1 MLTRRNYV
9 GWLVAALGACLS
21 QEDLE
26 PVRDVVKPIFLSVVG
41 SVLVVLQDF
50 LVQSE
55 FTKTSSMLKLHSSC
69 FGAVLFK
76 QDASTI
82 YYCILK
88 CSVTINTYC

>member
-1 MLTRRNYV
+1 VPTRHNYV

-55 FTKTSSMLKLHSSC
+55 FMKRHSSEQMLKLLSSC
-69 FGAVLFK
+69 FGAVL
-76 QDASTI
+76 
-82 YYCILK
+82 
-88 CSVTINTYC
+88 